1 MSDTIKISDIAE
13 KLGISR
19 NTVSK
24 ALNGK
29 YVPEK
34 TKIAVLNAASELGY
48 KNFPKMRD
56 SYAALANK
64 KILLLSTK
72 MLMNIPFHIYVL
84 KSIEAEL
91 SKLNVSLLR
100 YTLSSSAHFENL
112 KNYINKFKV
121 DGIMCMEFFDA
132 DLIQQVKSLDLP
144 IVFMDT
150 VFSDVDSNYNYDIV
164 MMENIHSVKSYC
176 LKLID
181 EGGCRSFGFVGYY
194 KNCLSFYERYLGMR
208 DAMFLRDI
216 PYDPANNILADN
228 ALPYN
233 NIEKFSGLISKATL
247 PDCFICANDYIALL
261 TLEALKVLDIS
272 VPEKIKVVG
281 FENSSGS
288 KYSTPTLSTINVD
301 KTALGKELVQ
311 TLINQM
317 LSPSKHPKFSYIN
330 CKPVP
335 RESTNYI

>member
-1 MSDTIKISDIAE
+1 
-13 KLGISR
+13 
-19 NTVSK
+19 
-24 ALNGK
+24 
-29 YVPEK
+29 
-34 TKIAVLNAASELGY
+34 
-48 KNFPKMRD
+48 
-56 SYAALANK
+56 
-64 KILLLSTK
+64 
-72 MLMNIPFHIYVL
+72 
-84 KSIEAEL
+84 
-91 SKLNVSLLR
+91 
-100 YTLSSSAHFENL
+100 
-112 KNYINKFKV
+112 
-121 DGIMCMEFFDA
+121 
-132 DLIQQVKSLDLP
+132 
-144 IVFMDT
+144 
-150 VFSDVDSNYNYDIV
+150 

-233 NIEKFSGLISKATL
+233 NIEKLSGLISKATL